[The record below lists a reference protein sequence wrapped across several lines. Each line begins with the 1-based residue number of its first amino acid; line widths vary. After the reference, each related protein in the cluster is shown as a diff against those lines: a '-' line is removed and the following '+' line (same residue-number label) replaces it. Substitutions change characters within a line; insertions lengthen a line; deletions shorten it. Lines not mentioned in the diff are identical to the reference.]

1 MQKLAR
7 AWGNGGQDLCCL
19 MSNSAEKPEVVQ
31 LPAES
36 PGTAPVASRRASA
49 QGVREARDR
58 LTSSSGTRP
67 AFDSEV
73 LRQYAQTRL
82 SASYVVML
90 LIVATGL
97 LFGFWMP
104 PVSVAAW
111 TCGLLCIH
119 TAIIRS
125 CSLFITAQP
134 SSPADTRKWR
144 TRFIVLDLLYG
155 LGWTALLIHPSGFD
169 VVSNTLIMFLML
181 VIVAVSSMLA
191 ASLPIAAL
199 AATAPVTAAIAVNFT
214 LGGTFDN
221 YVLALLALAA
231 EGYFALLAHR
241 LHSATLATL
250 EARAEKDALIGE
262 LEQAKAI
269 SDEARHRAEAANVA
283 KSRFLAQMSHELR
296 TPLNAILGFSEVMKS
311 EIFGVHTVPVYRE
324 YSSDIHNSGV
334 HLLNLINEILDL
346 SRIEAGRYELNEEA
360 VSLVHVVSDCNHL
373 LKLRATNRGIT
384 IYEVFE
390 QDMPRIWGDE
400 RAVRQIVLNLLSN
413 SIKFTPQGGEVW
425 LKVGWTASGG
435 QYLSVKDTGS
445 GIAEDEIPI
454 VLASFGQGS
463 NSIKS
468 AEQGAGLG
476 LPIAKSLIDMHGGTF
491 TLKSKLRIGTEVIVT
506 FPPERVMSA
515 LGPMAEE
522 APPLQPE
529 TTNGKTADAASSIRH
544 KPILSAGTGL

>member
-1 MQKLAR
+1 
-7 AWGNGGQDLCCL
+7 
-19 MSNSAEKPEVVQ
+19 MSNPAEKPEVVQ
-31 LPAES
+31 LPAET
-36 PGTAPVASRRASA
+36 PVAAPVSNRRAAA
-49 QGVREARDR
+49 QRVREARDR
-58 LTSSSGTRP
+58 LTSTSGTRP
-67 AFDSEV
+67 AFDREL
-73 LRQYAQTRL
+73 LRQYAQTRM

-90 LIVATGL
+90 LVVATGV
-97 LFGFWMP
+97 LFGFWMQP
-104 PVSVAAW
+104 LSAVAW
-111 TCGLLCIH
+111 TCSVLCIH
-119 TAIIRS
+119 AIIIRS
-125 CSLFITAQP
+125 CRKFLAAP
-134 SSPADTRKWR
+134 ASSASSQTWR
-144 TRFIVLDLLYG
+144 TRFVLLDLLYG
-155 LGWTALLIHPSGFD
+155 LCWTAILIYPTTLD
-169 VVSNTLIMFLML
+169 VVSNTLMMFLML
-181 VIVAVSSMLA
+181 LVIAVSSMVA
-191 ASLPIAAL
+191 ANLPIAAL
-199 AATAPVTAAIAVNFT
+199 AATAPVTAAIAVNFA
-214 LGGTFDN
+214 LSGRIDN

-231 EGYFALLAHR
+231 EGYFGLLAHR
-241 LHSATLATL
+241 LHSTTLATL

-269 SDEARHRAEAANVA
+269 SDEARHRAESANVA

-311 EIFGVHTVPVYRE
+311 EIFGGHAVPVYKE
-324 YSSDIHNSGV
+324 YSADIHNSGV

-360 VSLVHVVSDCNHL
+360 VSLVHVVADCHHL
-373 LKLRATNRGIT
+373 LKLRASSRGIT
-384 IYEVFE
+384 IHEVFE
-390 QDMPRIWGDE
+390 EGMPRIWGDE
-400 RAVRQIVLNLLSN
+400 RAMRQIVLNLLSN
-413 SIKFTPQGGEVW
+413 SIKFTPQSGEIW

-515 LGPMAEE
+515 LAPMSEE

-529 TTNGKTADAASSIRH
+529 NASTAASSERRRPRN
-544 KPILSAGTGL
+544 KPIMNAGTGL

>member
-1 MQKLAR
+1 
-7 AWGNGGQDLCCL
+7 
-19 MSNSAEKPEVVQ
+19 MSNPVEKPEVVQ
-31 LPAES
+31 LPAE
-36 PGTAPVASRRASA
+36 PPAPSLPNRRVAA
-49 QGVREARDR
+49 QRVREARDR

-67 AFDSEV
+67 SFDREL

-90 LIVATGL
+90 LVVATGL
-97 LFGFWMP
+97 LFSFWMP
-104 PVSVAAW
+104 LTAAAAW
-111 TCGLLCIH
+111 TCGILCIH
-119 TAIIRS
+119 AAIISS
-125 CSLFITAQP
+125 CRQFLAAQP
-134 SSPADTRKWR
+134 SLVATQKWQ

-155 LGWTALLIHPSGFD
+155 LSWTALLIHPSGFEA
-169 VVSNTLIMFLML
+169 VYNTLIMFLML
-181 VIVAVSSMLA
+181 LVIAVSSMLA

-199 AATAPVTAAIAVNFT
+199 AATAPVTAAIAVNFV
-214 LGGTFDN
+214 LGGTFDK

-241 LHSATLATL
+241 LHSTTLATL

-311 EIFGVHTVPVYRE
+311 EIFGAHIVPAYKE

-360 VSLVHVVSDCNHL
+360 VSLVHVVSDCHHL
-373 LKLRATNRGIT
+373 LKLRASNRGIT
-384 IYEVFE
+384 IHEVFE
-390 QDMPRIWGDE
+390 QAMPRIWGDE

-413 SIKFTPQGGEVW
+413 AIKFTPQGGEIW
-425 LKVGWTASGG
+425 LKAGWTASGG

-445 GIAEDEIPI
+445 GIAENEIPI

-476 LPIAKSLIDMHGGTF
+476 LPIAKSLVDMHGGTF
-491 TLKSKLRIGTEVIVT
+491 TLKSKLRIGTEVIIT
-506 FPPERVMSA
+506 LPPERVMSA
-515 LGPMAEE
+515 LGPMMSED
-522 APPLQPE
+522 APPLQPDP
-529 TTNGKTADAASSIRH
+529 TAKDGTDGGSSLRQ
-544 KPILSAGTGL
+544 KPILSAGTSL